1 MKDTIPTLAQ
11 LNQRAREILIRE
23 MGAVDAIRFLGQF
36 SGGSGDYTAER
47 QPWIDALSLKE
58 ISSQIRGKGRSARR
72 SKS

>member
-23 MGAVDAIRFLGQF
+23 MGVVDAIRFLGQF

-47 QPWIDALSLKE
+47 QQWIDALSLKE